1 MKKFFLFCMMALVT
15 MCGLNSCSDDCDH
28 DYIEYDYSKEL
39 VGTWTCM
46 EPENEF
52 AEALII
58 KADGSVEVTGL
69 VNGELY
75 ETKGTIQVKNNK
87 MIYKLDNG
95 DEWEGRFEMVAG
107 ESFSMVLDDEL
118 DVRYTYH
125 YCENDLSDEV
135 VGMWVCNDFPTD
147 GEADMMIETFHEN
160 GKSTLTGFLPL
171 EGDSEQVLNEATD
184 YKVVGDLL
192 FIVIPAEKVGS
203 EKPLYVVDRLIYT
216 SNGTAFGDILTLITY
231 AEVDNQMLEVASTFL
246 RVKQHLDLAGQ
257 SYVYKS
263 AYVTNAK
270 GKDED
275 FSMFGRT
282 FNMANINAA
291 NFDMAFGA
299 DLFCVVL
306 NANSMTQ
313 RFRPDD
319 LNLEVVTPI
328 TVDGNKVTLDYSAEN
343 PACRKVEIYMF
354 QDQDNTQMHMYMPT
368 SSFIDYIANMVIR
381 EMLAVS
387 KIDPT
392 DTAAIEKVYTDMEER
407 VESINLS
414 LVFKAISNPLN

>member
-1 MKKFFLFCMMALVT
+1 MKIFKIMMMALVA
-15 MCGLNSCSDDCDH
+15 MCGLNSCSDDCNH
-28 DYIEYDYSKEL
+28 EYIEYDYSKDL

-52 AEALII
+52 AEALVI
-58 KADGSVEVTGL
+58 KADGSVEVTG
-69 VNGELY
+69 VAIDGLY

-95 DEWEGRFEMVAG
+95 DEWEGRFEMIAG
-107 ESFSMVLDDEL
+107 ESFTMILDEEL
-118 DVRYTYH
+118 DVRYTYR
-125 YCENDLSDEV
+125 YCENDLTDEI
-135 VGMWVCNDFPTD
+135 VGLWVCNDGLTD
-147 GEADMMIETFHEN
+147 GITIMSYSDN
-160 GKSTLTGFLPL
+160 GKYTITTATALGSNNPL
-171 EGDSEQVLNEATD
+171 LNLESD
-184 YKVVGDLL
+184 YVVVGDLV
-192 FIVIPAEKVGS
+192 FTKIPSANVM
-203 EKPLYVVDRLIYT
+203 YT
-216 SNGTAFGDILTLITY
+216 AARMVYTPNGTSVGDIMTHQKFIPTGSGLNEY
-231 AEVDNQMLEVASTFL
+231 VMPFL
-246 RVKQHLDLAGQ
+246 RVKQNLNLAGQ

-381 EMLAVS
+381 EMLAVG